1 MEQNVIAVEEA
12 FKLKRNTSQE
22 QNLHKTIKTPAYS
35 KVVWLILHCIT
46 RSLLAVT

>member
-1 MEQNVIAVEEA
+1 MEQHVIAVEEA

-22 QNLHKTIKTPAYS
+22 QSLHKTKTPAYS